1 MKYINIDDYEK
12 PDGSI
17 DWEKYRKAQLDNG
30 EICSKCSSYIVW
42 RSTDGPSLCYECKQ
56 INKDLEEFSHSRFI
70 ICPFCKKSVDP
81 SEIDHPSVA
90 YEDGHH
96 AFTCLDCEKE
106 FEVETSV
113 SFYYTSRKLDEDE
126 IDGNNESGQ

>member
-1 MKYINIDDYEK
+1 M
-12 PDGSI
+12 
-17 DWEKYRKAQLDNG
+17 
-30 EICSKCSSYIVW
+30 
-42 RSTDGPSLCYECKQ
+42 
-56 INKDLEEFSHSRFI
+56 
-70 ICPFCKKSVDP
+70 DP